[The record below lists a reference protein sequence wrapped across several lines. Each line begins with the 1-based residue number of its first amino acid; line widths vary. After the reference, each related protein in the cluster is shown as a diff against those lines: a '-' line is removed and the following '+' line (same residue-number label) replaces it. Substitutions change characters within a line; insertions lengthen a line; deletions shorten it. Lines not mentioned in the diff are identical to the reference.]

1 VSDDKTISQLDKQ
14 HVWHPF
20 TQMKEWM
27 AGEPLVISSAEGNYL
42 IDDSGRRYLDG
53 VASLWVNVHGHG
65 REEINAAI
73 RSQLDQVAHTT
84 LLGLTT
90 PPAALLAKQLADLAP
105 VDLSRVFYSDSGSTA
120 VEIAL
125 KQAFQYWQH
134 RGCENKR
141 RFINLE
147 ASYHGD
153 TLGAVAVGGIPIF
166 HEVFAPL
173 LPTGNQA
180 ALEVP
185 SPGVRGHSKEYAL
198 AGLEEVLES
207 HGEEVA
213 AFIFEPLVQG
223 AGGMLMQPIGYLA
236 EAAALCRKHQVL
248 LIADEVAT
256 GFGRTGT
263 MFACEQES
271 VCPDLMCLAKGMT
284 GGYLPLAATLA
295 TEEVFSAFLG
305 ERSDYRTFFHGHT
318 YTGNA
323 LACAAALASLQLFE
337 SDAVLAGVTEKAW
350 HLAQLF
356 KQRLAGSAYVVDIRQ
371 RGLMC
376 GIELGNRSG
385 ESFPA
390 EEAVGA
396 RVCDAARSHGVVLR
410 PLGDVI
416 VLMPPLSITNDE
428 LETLVD
434 ALGLSIADVL
444 E

>member
-1 VSDDKTISQLDKQ
+1 MSESISQLDKQ

-27 AGEPLVISSAEGNYL
+27 AGEPLVISRAEGNYL

-65 REEINAAI
+65 REEINNAI
-73 RSQLDQVAHTT
+73 RAQLDQVAHTT
-84 LLGLTT
+84 LLGLAT
-90 PPAALLAKQLADLAP
+90 PTAALLAKKLTDLAP
-105 VDLSRVFYSDSGSTA
+105 EGLSRVFYSDSGSTA

-134 RGCENKR
+134 RGYENKR

-166 HEVFAPL
+166 HQVFAPL
-173 LPTGNQA
+173 LPGGRQA
-180 ALEVP
+180 AIEVP
-185 SPGVRGHSKEYAL
+185 SPGVRGHSMDAAL
-198 AGLEEVLES
+198 AALEQALDA
-207 HGEEVA
+207 HADEVA

-236 EAAALCRKHQVL
+236 EAAALCHEHNVL

-256 GFGRTGT
+256 GFGRTGK
-263 MFACEQES
+263 MFACEQEN
-271 VCPDLMCLAKGMT
+271 VRPDLMCLAKGIT

-323 LACAAALASLQLFE
+323 LACAAALASLEIFE
-337 SDAVLAGVTEKAW
+337 TDAVLAGVAEKSW

-356 KQRLAGSAYVVDIRQ
+356 KAHLADHRHVIDIRQ

-376 GIELGNRSG
+376 GIELARKPGAE
-385 ESFPA
+385 ESYPA
-390 EEAVGA
+390 DEAVGA

-416 VLMPPLSITNDE
+416 VLMPPLSITNQE
-428 LETLVD
+428 LDMVVE
-434 ALGLSIADVL
+434 AIGQSIDDVL